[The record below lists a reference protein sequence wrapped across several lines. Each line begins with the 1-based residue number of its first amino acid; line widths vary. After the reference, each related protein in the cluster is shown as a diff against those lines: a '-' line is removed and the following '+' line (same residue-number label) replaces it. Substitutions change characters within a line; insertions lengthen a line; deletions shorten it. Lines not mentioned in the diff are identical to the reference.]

1 MNKEWA
7 VDVTVTKGLIVAYKV
22 KADEQLANALAAAF
36 ILVAMADSQLDMREV
51 SRFYETLKGKGPLN
65 ELISAEF
72 EQAFNNI
79 HEQLV
84 ENFELGYQKASD
96 AIRAYKGDSEK
107 SELIIKLEKAA
118 AVADEKLK
126 DIENK
131 AIAKI
136 CEMLGLDPKK
146 Y

>member
-1 MNKEWA
+1 M
-7 VDVTVTKGLIVAYKV
+7 DVTVTKGLIVAYKV
-22 KADEQLANALAAAF
+22 KADEQLANALDASF

-51 SRFYETLKGKGPLN
+51 TRFYETLKGKGPLN

-107 SELIIKLEKAA
+107 SELIIKLAQAA